1 MSTRV
6 SLSIYIVGYLANC
19 VVILQV
25 KTYNVEFF
33 NVELKGSVVELHCEV
48 LTESNLR
55 VIGIDKT

>member
-6 SLSIYIVGYLANC
+6 SLSIYIVRYLANC

-25 KTYNVEFF
+25 ETYNVEFL

-48 LTESNLR
+48 LTESN
-55 VIGIDKT
+55 